1 MVSKIKRICKLMLEK
16 NNNFGLMKAKNVSI
30 HRRIQIIE
38 SNITDLRF
46 LKLFNMEKQHLI
58 YMNII

>member
-1 MVSKIKRICKLMLEK
+1 MTSKINKTCKLRLEK

-38 SNITDLRF
+38 SNITDLRS
-46 LKLFNMEKQHLI
+46 LKLFNIEKQHLI